1 MPETGHLPAS
11 FPPFASREGRDG
23 WRVVW
28 VIVNFV
34 NFTTKLASAAGLAYL
49 SATKEKVR
57 P

>member
-1 MPETGHLPAS
+1 
-11 FPPFASREGRDG
+11 
-23 WRVVW
+23 VW